1 MIIDTSAIVLKT
13 FPYGETSLISRC
25 FTKEKGKVSFIIK
38 GAQSKKS
45 LIAPYFQP
53 FSYIHIIYNEKQKRD
68 LQIISKVHFINI
80 WLKIPQSLKKMTLLQ
95 SILEIT
101 DFSLEINDPHPGL
114 FELLTEVIEFYENDS
129 INSNL
134 AFWFYESAILSE
146 IGFGIDLDGDESE
159 LRGYRS
165 SSFKEEKQCR
175 YILQNLIN
183 KNFEK
188 ISFEKIL
195 PREKKLISNYL
206 YNQLCYHIEGFEHLK
221 SFKIAKNILNDL

>member
-1 MIIDTSAIVLKT
+1 MIIDTPAIVLNT

-38 GAQSKKS
+38 GAQSKKN

-53 FSYIHIIYNEKQKRD
+53 LSFIQTIYNESEKRD
-68 LQIISKVHFINI
+68 LQIISKVNFIKV
-80 WLKIPQSLKKMTLLQ
+80 WLKISQSLKKMTLLQ

-101 DFSLEINDPHPGL
+101 DRSLEINDPHPRL
-114 FELLTEVIEFYENDS
+114 FESLIEVIELYENNS
-129 INSNL
+129 INSIL
-134 AFWFYESAILSE
+134 AFWFYETVILSE
-146 IGFGIDLDGDESE
+146 MGFRIDLDDNGFESIGFGSLN
-159 LRGYRS
+159 
-165 SSFKEEKQCR
+165 FKNEKQCR

-195 PREKKLISNYL
+195 HREKKLISRYL
-206 YNQLCYHIEGFEHLK
+206 YRQLCYHIEGFDRIK
-221 SFKIAKNILNDL
+221 SFKVAKNILNDL